1 MKLGGSVLVRGGWL
15 VSSAGVRRADV
26 RIVDGRIVEV
36 SKYLPVSAEPV
47 VDAGDLYVLPGVV
60 DAHCHQWEDGMAS
73 RPDFR
78 DESAAAAVGGVT
90 TFIDMPLTTPE
101 VTDAARL
108 RDKAAL
114 GERTSLVDF
123 ALHAGATPDRMDRL
137 PELWA
142 AGATGIKIFT
152 CETGCAM
159 RGFVDERSLRA
170 VLECT
175 ATLQAL
181 ALIHAEDQPTLDRNR
196 ALLVEAG
203 RVDADA
209 FGEWHSPDAERV
221 AIQRVLR
228 IAGEAG
234 ARVYFVHTS
243 LPEGVSDIVAARQ
256 AGVLALVETCPQYL
270 WLTSDDIAR
279 QGSWRTSAPPVRDK
293 ARRDELRACLAIDID
308 VVGSDHNAVSRAAKA
323 RGNDDPFDGQ
333 PGLPG
338 LESTLPLLLDL
349 VAAGVLT
356 LERCVA
362 LLAER
367 PAEIFGLAPRKGF
380 LKPGA
385 DGDVVVV
392 DLAGWTKPSD
402 ATTVSAA
409 GWTPYAGL
417 RLRGRIRETI
427 LRGRRI
433 ACDGA
438 VCGEAGFG
446 GFLRRQEKGVST

>member
-1 MKLGGSVLVRGGWL
+1 MLGGSVLVRGGRL
-15 VSSAGVRRADV
+15 VSRAGVRRADV
-26 RIVDGRIVEV
+26 RIVAGRIVDV
-36 SKYLPVSAEPV
+36 GPNLPIFGEPV
-47 VDAGDLYVLPGVV
+47 VDAGDLLVLPGVV

-101 VTDAARL
+101 ITDAARF

-123 ALHAGATPDRMDRL
+123 ALHAGASPDRIDQL

-159 RGFVDERSLRA
+159 RGFVDEPTLRV
-170 VLECT
+170 VLEC
-175 ATLQAL
+175 ATRLHAL

-196 ALLVEAG
+196 ALLEEAG
-203 RVDADA
+203 RADVNA
-209 FGEWHSPDAERV
+209 FGEWHSPGAERA

-228 IAGEAG
+228 IAGELG
-234 ARVYFVHTS
+234 GRVYFVHTS
-243 LPEGVSDIVAARQ
+243 LPEGVADIVAARQ

-270 WLTSDDIAR
+270 WLTSDDIKHHGA
-279 QGSWRTSAPPVRDK
+279 WRASAPPVRDK
-293 ARRDELRACLAIDID
+293 VRRDALRACLAIDID

-323 RGNDDPFDGQ
+323 RGGHDPFNVQ

-338 LESTLPLLLDL
+338 VELTLPLMLDL
-349 VAAGVLT
+349 VAEDVLP

-385 DGDVVVV
+385 DGDVVLV
-392 DLAGWTKPSD
+392 DMAGWTEPSD

-417 RLRGRIRETI
+417 RLRGRVRETI
-427 LRGRRI
+427 LRGRRV
-433 ACDGA
+433 ALDGV
-438 VCGEAGFG
+438 VCGEAGYG
-446 GFLRRQEKGVST
+446 GFVRRQKRDEYA